1 MLGQWSLQPDRDVAL
16 IQMGGSQETLPVLRR
31 GAVDGGM
38 RSSPLH
44 LQAGK
49 LGYPLLAD
57 LSAIGVAY
65 QGAGVVTTRN
75 YRRESP
81 DTVRRYLRAYVEGL
95 HRFKTDKSVAVK
107 VIGKYSRIA
116 DPEALEE
123 TYQHYAV
130 KVMPKVPYPT
140 TRGIQMVLDEIGA
153 RTAKAKSLSPENFI
167 DVSYL
172 RGRSRA
178 GSSRSY
184 TTIARGHVKK
194 KRDPSRRRREK

>member
-44 LQAGK
+44 LQAGT

-57 LSAIGVAY
+57 RSAIGVAY
-65 QGAGVVTTRN
+65 RGAGVVTTRN

-107 VIGKYSRIA
+107 VIGKHSRIA

-123 TYQHYAV
+123 TYQDYAV
-130 KVMPKVPYPT
+130 KVMPKSPYPT
-140 TRGIQMVLDEIGA
+140 TRGIKWSWTRSACA
-153 RTAKAKSLSPENFI
+153 RRKP
-167 DVSYL
+167 
-172 RGRSRA
+172 RA
-178 GSSRSY
+178 Y
-184 TTIARGHVKK
+184 
-194 KRDPSRRRREK
+194 RRRILSM